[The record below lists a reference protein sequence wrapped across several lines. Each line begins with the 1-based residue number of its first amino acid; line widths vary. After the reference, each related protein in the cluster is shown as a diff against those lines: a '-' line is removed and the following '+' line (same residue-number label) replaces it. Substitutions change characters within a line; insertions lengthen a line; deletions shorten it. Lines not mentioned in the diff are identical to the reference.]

1 MKELK
6 LTIEMVP
13 SSAWEN
19 NLRNVLTKKMWDDLR
34 KKIYEKYDRKC
45 AICGK
50 TPKKLHAHEVWEYDD
65 ENHIQILKDII
76 PLCPLCHLVKHI
88 GFAGMNASRGGAP
101 MVAVIAHFKRVNGVD
116 QDMYNKHYEEEL
128 EKWEE
133 RSRYEWMMDPTNYLR
148 DISRGTRN

>member
-1 MKELK
+1 MQQLK

-19 NLRNVLTKKMWDDLR
+19 NLRNVLTKKMWDDIR
-34 KKIYEKYDRKC
+34 KKVYLRYDKKC

-50 TPKKLHAHEVWEYDD
+50 LPKKLHAHEVWEYDD
-65 ENHIQILKDII
+65 ANHVQILKDII

-101 MVAVIAHFKRVNGVD
+101 MVAVIAHFIRVNGVD
-116 QDMYNKHYEEEL
+116 QDTYNKHYEEEL

-133 RSRYEWMMDPTNYLR
+133 RSRYEWMMDVSKYKEKL
-148 DISRGTRN
+148 